1 MQSQNRRLDLDL
13 RFWGGFLILSNVR
26 MLNRPKLGGAPSLA
40 RGEGLWL
47 GFVILVT
54 AACHVA
60 AQPLAWWTF
69 DSDHIV
75 GTKVVDRADDLHGAI
90 QGSVRLSKDQFGSL
104 NLDGTENS
112 VDIPNIQLDDFP
124 RTQISVEAWVSLDA
138 GMAWG
143 GIVGCFQDNGDF
155 EKGWLLGFD
164 ESHFRFALSATGRLT
179 YLTGT
184 STFQKGQ
191 WYHVVG
197 TYDGEV
203 MKLYVNGKLEGT
215 STAQRG
221 DIAYPPKAFLTLG
234 AYRDDDEFYRMQG
247 KIHEVAIY
255 GRALEPK
262 EIESSFSAKGMQT
275 PQPFAFRVPPHA
287 RFLAPD
293 TALFSWE
300 TVEPSEC
307 SLEFGVTEKFDQQ
320 IRDVGLKTSHQ
331 ITLHGLQPRAR
342 HQYRI
347 RTDSAQAKNRVTEAF
362 ELDNGLNYSVA
373 RVADTNPPYAN
384 DARSRHYRQVA
395 EQILS
400 TTGVTRGYCL
410 VLDCNEGRLAYE
422 LAKHSELIIV
432 GVDTDPDQIAR
443 ARAVLRKAGVYGS
456 RITLHHVDSLASL
469 PYPNSFAN
477 LIVVDDLPASGELP
491 ATAQQV
497 IPLLQPATGVAFLGP
512 WRSATPPEVKNRI
525 TKWFGEMKANWDLVN
540 SDTGGWVRVKRDPPP
555 DTGSW
560 THQYGEAGNTANS
573 QEGLQGVARTDRLE
587 VQWLGRPGAD
597 FGIDRNPRMP
607 APLAVNGRL
616 FHQGMN
622 RIMALDSY
630 NGAVLWSLEIPA
642 LRRVNMPRDAGNW
655 CADPDHLYVA
665 VKDRCWV
672 IAAGSGELLRTFA
685 LADPGLSASHDWGYV
700 ARAGDLLYGSSV
712 KPGAVYTDFWG
723 KESWYDGTSGAG
735 TEKVCSDDLFAMAS
749 ASGEVKWRYRGGVVI
764 NPTIAIAEGKVL
776 FVECRNPEVQAL
788 TTSRIGSAKLWENQY
803 LVALD
808 ARTGAKL
815 WEQPIDTADGIV
827 VFYLLAAE
835 EKVVISSSAAGKYNL
850 YAFSAADGKSL
861 WQAIHNWPNDNH
873 GGHMQHP
880 VLVRNTV
887 FQEPC
892 GYDATTG
899 KLLTQEV
906 GRHGGCATYAAT
918 SHALIYRGEGGRV
931 AMWDMASAA
940 VTSWYN
946 LRPSCWLS
954 TVPANGMVLSPE
966 GGGGCSCGNWLET
979 SIGFAPKLG
988 SKTR

>member
-1 MQSQNRRLDLDL
+1 MGLGL
-13 RFWGGFLILSNVR
+13 RFSRGFLILLNVQIVNAPKFDR
-26 MLNRPKLGGAPSLA
+26 RPGLA
-40 RGEGLWL
+40 RGEGRWL
-47 GFVILVT
+47 GLVILLT
-54 AACHVA
+54 AVCHA
-60 AQPLAWWTF
+60 SAQPLARWTF
-69 DSDHIV
+69 DAEHIE
-75 GTKVVDRADDLHGAI
+75 GTKVVDRADDLHGVI
-90 QGSVRLSKDQFGSL
+90 QGLVRIAKDPFGAL
-104 NLDGTENS
+104 TFDGAGNS
-112 VDIPNIQLDDFP
+112 VDIPNIDLEDFP

-138 GMAWG
+138 GMALG
-143 GIVGCFQDNGDF
+143 GIIGCFQDNGDF
-155 EKGWLLGFD
+155 EKGWLLGYD
-164 ESHFRFALSATGRLT
+164 ESHFRFAVSASGRLT
-179 YLTGT
+179 YLTAT
-184 STFQKGQ
+184 STFQTGQ

-215 STAQRG
+215 STDQRG
-221 DIAYPPKAFLTLG
+221 GIAYPPKAFLTLG
-234 AYRDDDEFYRMQG
+234 AYRDEDEFFRMQG
-247 KIHEVAIY
+247 KLHEVVVY

-262 EIESSFSAKGMQT
+262 EIEASFSAQGLQA
-275 PQPFAFRVPPHA
+275 PLPFAFRVPPHA

-293 TALFSWE
+293 TAVVSWE
-300 TVEPSEC
+300 TVEPSES
-307 SLEFGVTEKFDQQ
+307 SLEFGLGEKIDQRIDAAGSNTTHHVTL
-320 IRDVGLKTSHQ
+320 R
-331 ITLHGLQPRAR
+331 GLQPRTR
-342 HQYRI
+342 YQYRI
-347 RTDSAQAKNRVTEAF
+347 RANSAPAKSRVTEAF
-362 ELDNGLNYSVA
+362 ELDNGLNYAVA
-373 RVADTNPPYAN
+373 RIAESNAPYAN
-384 DARSRHYRQVA
+384 DARSRRYGQVA

-410 VLDCNEGRLAYE
+410 VLDCNEGQLAYE
-422 LAKHSELIIV
+422 LAKRSELIIV

-443 ARAVLRKAGVYGS
+443 ARALLRKAGGYGS
-456 RITLHHVDSLASL
+456 RITLHHVDSLDRL
-469 PYPNSFAN
+469 PYPQSFAN
-477 LIVVDDLPASGELP
+477 LIVTDDLPASGELP
-491 ATAQQV
+491 ATAAQ
-497 IPLLQPATGVAFLGP
+497 ITSLLQPATGVALLGP
-512 WRSATPPEVKNRI
+512 WRAATPFEVNERI
-525 TKWFGEMKANWDLVN
+525 TEWLGETEANWDFVK
-540 SDTGGWVRVKRDPPP
+540 SDSDGWVRVKRSLPA

-560 THQYGEAGNTANS
+560 THQYGEPGNTANS
-573 QEGLQGVARTDRLE
+573 NEGLQGIARTDRLE

-622 RIMALDSY
+622 RLVALDSY

-655 CADPDHLYVA
+655 CADPDHLFVA

-672 IAAGSGELLRTFA
+672 IAAGSGELLRTFP
-685 LADPGLSASHDWGYV
+685 LADPGLLSSHDWGYV

-712 KPGAVYTDFWG
+712 KQGAVYTDFWG
-723 KESWYDGTSGAG
+723 TESWYDKTSGPG
-735 TEKVCSDDLFAMAS
+735 TEKICSDDLFARAS
-749 ASGEVKWRYRGGVVI
+749 ADGQLKWRYQGGVVI
-764 NPTIAIAEGKVL
+764 NSTIAIAGGKLL
-776 FVECRNPEVQAL
+776 FVECRNPEVRAL

-835 EKVVISSSAAGKYNL
+835 DKVFLASSAAGKYNL
-850 YAFSAADGKSL
+850 YAFSAAAGKNL
-861 WQAIHNWPNDNH
+861 WQATHNWPNDNH

-880 VLVRNTV
+880 VVVRNTL
-887 FQEPC
+887 FLETC
-892 GYDATTG
+892 GYEATTG

-979 SIGFAPKLG
+979 SIGFAPRL
-988 SKTR
+988 SAKTK